1 MVELRQD
8 VRDQVPGGQVP
19 RVQGP
24 VPVHGV
30 LLRQLL
36 PRLPAP
42 QHRQIL
48 HAGRLLN
55 AGLAQRRIP
64 GKDIASICSSFSFY
78 QLALILNCVKSR
90 QVRLEFYIGTR
101 EVFKVKIYLNIK
113 RYFPPKTLCFI

>member
-36 PRLPAP
+36 PRLSAP

-48 HAGRLLN
+48 HAGRLLY

-64 GKDIASICSSFSFY
+64 GQQSIASLCFSINFY
-78 QLALILNCVKSR
+78 QLALIRNYGPNKSD
-90 QVRLEFYIGTR
+90 LS
-101 EVFKVKIYLNIK
+101 
-113 RYFPPKTLCFI
+113 TLYMLKSL